1 MTTQADKDAIR
12 HQILTFLYEF
22 DRETPYQARDAEAI
36 AEALNLPVDV
46 VDPEVRAL
54 VRLDLADEKR
64 APSGHPYVGVAISR
78 LGQIAVEH
86 PESMTDPGVR
96 HIVYNTIHAHDHT
109 IFAGLQ
115 MAGGESALTVGPI
128 TQTHDHPQTADME
141 SVIAALRQAFDED
154 ATLPDYAKDEGH
166 RALTVIEGELVKPER
181 ERTLDKI
188 KLFGQQIVT
197 AAAGAT
203 TVVALVDQLV
213 KIATGNA

>member
-36 AEALNLPVDV
+36 AEALNLSVNI

-96 HIVYNTIHAHDHT
+96 HIVYNTIHTHDNTT
-109 IFAGLQ
+109 IAGLQ
-115 MAGGESALTVGPI
+115 MAGGGSTQPVGPI
-128 TQTHDHPQTADME
+128 TQAVDHPHAPELQ
-141 SVIAALRQAFDED
+141 SLLVALRQAFDQD
-154 ATLPDYAKDEGH
+154 APLPDYAKEEGQ
-166 RALTVIEGELVKPER
+166 RALTVLEGELAKPER
-181 ERTLDKI
+181 ERPFDKI
-188 KLFGQQIVT
+188 RMVGQQIVT

-203 TVVALVDQLV
+203 TVTTLVDQLV
-213 KIATGNA
+213 KMATGSF